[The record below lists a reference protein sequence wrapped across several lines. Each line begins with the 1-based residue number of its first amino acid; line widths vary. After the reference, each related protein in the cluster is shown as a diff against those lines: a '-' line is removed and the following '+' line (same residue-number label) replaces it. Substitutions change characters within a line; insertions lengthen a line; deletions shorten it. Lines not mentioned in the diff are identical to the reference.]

1 MGTRNTT
8 RIYFNNELRV
18 AQYGQWDGYPSGQ
31 GKDFM
36 NFCASKY
43 NMDALYNAISNQN
56 EPFLSSEE
64 LDVLE
69 KGRRALFRE
78 IDDSNLPMTSKE
90 RITRYLSNSFEWH
103 RDHGA
108 SVLYRIAF
116 GGCPVHMDTVGDELQ
131 EGNYEIRFNNLEK
144 IDGFEAKIIMEYH
157 GHFREIDYRTL
168 VESYR
173 KDKEFIDS
181 FINNWEHE
189 IRRSQSTML

>member
-8 RIYFNNELRV
+8 RIYFNNELKV

-43 NMDALYNAISNQN
+43 NMDALYNAIRNQN

-64 LDVLE
+64 IDVLE
-69 KGRRALFRE
+69 KGRRALFKE
-78 IDDSNLPMTSKE
+78 IDDSNLPMTSKD

-108 SVLYRIAF
+108 SILYRIAF

-131 EGNYEIRFNNLEK
+131 EGNYEIWFWDNGNDDPDDYQYILK
-144 IDGFEAKIIMEYH
+144 LEYH
-157 GHFREIDYRTL
+157 GHTKEINRDDLEVAMREDEDFVDY
-168 VESYR
+168 
-173 KDKEFIDS
+173 FIEKWLEE
-181 FINNWEHE
+181 IN
-189 IRRSQSTML
+189 QVD

>member
-8 RIYFNNELRV
+8 RIYFNNELKV

-131 EGNYEIRFNNLEK
+131 EGNYEIWFWDNGNDDPDDYQYILK
-144 IDGFEAKIIMEYH
+144 LEYH
-157 GHFREIDYRTL
+157 GHTKEINRDDLEVAMREDEDFVDY
-168 VESYR
+168 
-173 KDKEFIDS
+173 FIEKWLEE
-181 FINNWEHE
+181 IN
-189 IRRSQSTML
+189 QVD

>member
-43 NMDALYNAISNQN
+43 NMKALYNAIRNQN

-69 KGRRALFRE
+69 RGRRALFRE
-78 IDDSNLPMTSKE
+78 IDDSNLPMTSKD

-103 RDHGA
+103 RDLGA
-108 SVLYRIAF
+108 SILYRIAF

-131 EGNYEIRFNNLEK
+131 EGNYEIWFYDNGNEDPDDYNYILK
-144 IDGFEAKIIMEYH
+144 LEYH
-157 GHFREIDYRTL
+157 GHTKEINRDDLEIAMMEDEDFVDY
-168 VESYR
+168 
-173 KDKEFIDS
+173 FIGKWLEE
-181 FINNWEHE
+181 IN
-189 IRRSQSTML
+189 QVD